1 MTDVIIATAI
11 GMACAVTLY
20 GICCLLDAFI
30 SMQTGEDV
38 ALEDVPPT
46 IELCAPCVT
55 NLVCARDSK
64 CVRRKTRDCTEK
76 ASPNERRVMRNS

>member
-11 GMACAVTLY
+11 GMACAVTVY

-46 IELCAPCVT
+46 
-55 NLVCARDSK
+55 
-64 CVRRKTRDCTEK
+64 VRMETLDMTE
-76 ASPNERRVMRNS
+76 VMAADYRQEQAQKYA

>member
-1 MTDVIIATAI
+1 MFDAIIAFAI
-11 GMACAVTLY
+11 GGVAALTVY

-46 IELCAPCVT
+46 LTLPFSGWPQASPMRRV
-55 NLVCARDSK
+55 
-64 CVRRKTRDCTEK
+64 VRRFGEQIWMK
-76 ASPNERRVMRNS
+76 MH